1 MASIRQAAQKVLQE
15 AREGIAWIIIWKEG
29 RSWNA
34 EPFWAEVE
42 DEGSRL
48 TFEEPDTEKIR
59 AILRADPKAV
69 IVNGYY
75 SNLGDSESMTRYS
88 LAAAMRWQYN
98 LGSSLLAD
106 KIIHNEEKANTET
119 DSEKLKREKK
129 KTHNKAY
136 CKERYDFLKSLGI
149 CVACGQNSAWKGHVY
164 CLECRFKNNERCRK
178 SYYKNIDKIRARK
191 SESDKKLRQKRIDA
205 GLCAVCGKRKPVE
218 GLKYCDV
225 CRKKINARDNQR
237 RDLKR
242 EVPVFLYGDGKHC
255 SRCGKPVLE
264 GSKLCPAHYKMSVE
278 ALAKANEAKRLKKY
292 GGWDGR
298 GDNV

>member
-75 SNLGDSESMTRYS
+75 SNLGDSESMTRDS
-88 LAAAMRWQYN
+88 LAAAMRRQYN
-98 LGSSLLAD
+98 LGSSLLDD

-129 KTHNKAY
+129 RAY
-136 CKERYDFLKSLGI
+136 NKERYQWYKSMGI
-149 CVACGQNSAWKGHVY
+149 CPQCGQNPACKGHVC
-164 CLECRFKNNERCRK
+164 CLECRFKDNERSYK
-178 SYYKNIDKIRARK
+178 AYYKNTDKIRARISK
-191 SESDKKLRQKRIDA
+191 NDKKLRQKRKGA
-205 GLCAVCGKRKPVE
+205 GLCTVCGKRKPVE
-218 GLKYCDV
+218 GLKYCDQ
-225 CRKKINARDNQR
+225 CRKRLNARR
-237 RDLKR
+237 RERADLKR
-242 EVPVFLYGDGKHC
+242 EIPVFLYGDGRHC
-255 SRCGKPVLE
+255 SICGKPVLE
-264 GSKLCPAHYKMSVE
+264 GSKLCPEHHRNALQALDKAHE
-278 ALAKANEAKRLKKY
+278 ASLLKKY